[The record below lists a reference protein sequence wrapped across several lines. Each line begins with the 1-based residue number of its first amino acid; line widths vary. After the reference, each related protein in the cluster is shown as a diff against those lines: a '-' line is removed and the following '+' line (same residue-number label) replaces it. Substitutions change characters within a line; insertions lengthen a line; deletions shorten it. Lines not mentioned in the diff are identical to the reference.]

1 MPATAKRTE
10 TIIPQII
17 SERALLFCLTQT
29 DTEFRLLF
37 MDKQEI
43 KKRLLEAV
51 KEDEHFADIKS
62 VAIFG
67 SYVNGQASE
76 DSDID
81 VLIDFVPSAVIGFF
95 ALSDIKDN
103 FESFLE
109 KPVDLLTPQ
118 AISKYFRD
126 EVLAQAEYVY
136 EK

>member
-1 MPATAKRTE
+1 
-10 TIIPQII
+10 
-17 SERALLFCLTQT
+17 
-29 DTEFRLLF
+29 

-51 KEDEHFADIKS
+51 KEDEHFSDIKS

-67 SYVNGQASE
+67 SYVNGQALE
-76 DSDID
+76 GSDID